1 MKNHIKFVQENL
13 VFSNLFVGFCVLSLY
28 KVTEILFMIPSNQKM
43 SIFVLFSAVASY
55 NFSRISIL
63 FSKTIYFSQ
72 ARKWVSN
79 NKYLFILIIFLSTI
93 VSIYYI
99 ILLRLINLIIPLV
112 FISFF
117 YSFSFIKIL
126 KMIYPNINFS
136 PNIPFYTLSIRNIPL
151 LKIFLIS
158 FSWTYLTVFIPIIT
172 NNITFDI
179 YSISIIIIYF
189 LFILSITIP
198 FDIRDLNFDTI
209 ITLPSLF
216 GIKSSKIIAYI
227 SLFFCELIIL
237 LLYLY
242 NYLFFS
248 VFIALLITFEIASL
262 FIFFTKKDNKE
273 LFFSFYIEGLSI
285 LMFLGVYIASNF
297 YDTI

>member
-1 MKNHIKFVQENL
+1 MQKHIKFVQENL

-28 KVTEILFMIPSNQKM
+28 KVTEILFFIPSNQKM
-43 SIFVLFSAVASY
+43 SLFVLFSAIASY
-55 NFSRISIL
+55 NFSRIPIL
-63 FSKTIYFSQ
+63 FSKNIHFSH
-72 ARKWVSN
+72 ARKWVFN
-79 NKYLFILIIFLSTI
+79 NKYLFISIIFLSTI

-99 ILLRLINLIIPLV
+99 ILLRLFYFTIPLIL
-112 FISFF
+112 ISLL
-117 YSFSFIKIL
+117 YAFSPIRLLRIIFPNIKI
-126 KMIYPNINFS
+126 YQS
-136 PNIPFYTLSIRNIPL
+136 IPFSTRSIREVPL

-158 FSWTYLTVFIPIIT
+158 FSWTYLTVVIPAIT
-172 NNITFDI
+172 NNIIFDI
-179 YSISIIIIYF
+179 YVISIVMVYF
-189 LFILSITIP
+189 LFVLAITIP
-198 FDIRDLNFDTI
+198 FDIRDVKFDKI
-209 ITLPSLF
+209 ITLPSFF
-216 GIKSSKIIAYI
+216 GIKNSKIIAYI

-242 NYLFFS
+242 NSFNFS

-297 YDTI
+297 I